1 MKRIRLIS
9 LMILIISSITM
20 LYAIDDSQV
29 REITLTN
36 GLRVITY
43 EMQSSPVIFS
53 EVTYNVGSKYDSYGE
68 TGISHIVEHMMFKG
82 TKRFDKGSI
91 AELISINGGVFNA
104 FTSYDRT
111 CYYELMPKNKI
122 DLAFDIE
129 SERMYKCI
137 FDPDEFKSE
146 ISVIMEERK
155 MRTENSADG
164 RRREEVNT
172 LLYKKH
178 PKRNPI
184 IGWMSDIERVTRDQA
199 YKHYQTYYTPNN
211 ATLVLVGDFNTDE
224 ILAKVKNYFGKI
236 PKGPELPE
244 MVFDRVAQ
252 DGKKTLEFSHPDI
265 IHEQVQLYF
274 AAPLRFSEDGPALYV
289 AGTILG
295 GRSATSRLHKK
306 LVRELKICKNAGG
319 GLGFS
324 KDPGT
329 FSVRAQLMPEQ
340 SLEEVETF
348 LWQEID
354 SLANYPVVEYDL
366 QKIKNRIAFGELTD
380 DQKPGDVGSK
390 MSLYENYVGWREINT
405 WNDRVAD
412 VTQDDIMRV
421 VKTYLNRE
429 TLVAVYSR
437 PAEKD
442 SGMVV
447 SSTVKM
453 DKAAEEAPDLVLGEI
468 QVDPDME
475 ISEPGFF
482 AKMFGKP
489 DVRTLY
495 QPTLENIIPP
505 NPVAPRVDSLVLN
518 NGVPVYFV
526 EDHNFPTMYMIG
538 HMGTG
543 RLTEN
548 WERPGIRH
556 FTSGVLSRGTEN
568 RSYDDIVEEKSFTPY
583 QLQINQGWNAI
594 TIQGYSLIKDSDKM
608 LDLLTATLSKP
619 SWPQDQME
627 EIRPRLVTNA
637 KNFKKTETMKA
648 FYTMYEQVFEGH
660 QYSAPYGGNPE
671 ILENLTREDLIQF
684 YDKYYSP
691 EHLRLVAVGDFDKVW
706 LAEKLNATIGS
717 WVKTS
722 KDTWDSF
729 SEQKPIAGKHIHA
742 FNNPEYKQCRV
753 DIAFNP
759 VVGGITRNNP
769 DRDALEILAHILC
782 GSTLTSR
789 MGIKLRDEQGL
800 CYGIKS
806 NLWIRDFGG
815 YWNIRTNVDKE
826 YLARMVQGMLDE
838 IKLIQDEGITDE
850 ELLEAK
856 TRKIGLLPLYIST
869 PDDIGS
875 VVFNALRYGRT
886 FDYFDRRKDRLMAV
900 TTADVQRAANKY
912 LDINNYIIGVS
923 GDMAEDALDEFK

>member
-1 MKRIRLIS
+1 MKRIRLVS
-9 LMILIISSITM
+9 LTIMIISSIA
-20 LYAIDDSQV
+20 LLNAIDDSKV
-29 REITLTN
+29 KEFTLSN

-43 EMQSSPVIFS
+43 EMHSSPVIFS
-53 EVTYNVGSKYDSYGE
+53 ELTYNVGSKYDPYGE
-68 TGISHIVEHMMFKG
+68 TGISHVVEHMMFKG

-137 FDPDEFKSE
+137 FDPDEFESE

-155 MRTENSADG
+155 MRTENSATG

-184 IGWMSDIERVTRDQA
+184 IGWMSDIERMTRDQA

-224 ILAKVKNYFGKI
+224 ILTKVKSYFGKV

-252 DGKKTLEFSHPDI
+252 DGKKTLDFSHSDI

-274 AAPLRFSEDGPALYV
+274 PAPLRFSEDGPVLYV

-306 LVRELKICKNAGG
+306 LVRELKLCKNAGG

-340 SLEEVETF
+340 SLEAVEAI

-390 MSLYENYVGWREINT
+390 MSLYENYVGWHEINT
-405 WNDRVAD
+405 WNDHVAA
-412 VTQDDIMRV
+412 VSQDDIMRV

-429 TLVAVYSR
+429 TLVVVYSR

-442 SGMVV
+442 SGAVV

-453 DKAAEEAPDLVLGEI
+453 DIEAEEAPEMVLGEI

-475 ISEPGFF
+475 IPEQGFF
-482 AKMFGKP
+482 AKLFGKP
-489 DVRTLY
+489 DVRSLY
-495 QPTLENIIPP
+495 RPILEDIIPP

-526 EDHNFPTMYMIG
+526 EDHNFPTLYLIG
-538 HMGTG
+538 HIGTG
-543 RLTEN
+543 RLIEN

-556 FTSGVLSRGTEN
+556 FTNGLLSRGTVN

-583 QLQINQGWNAI
+583 QLKISQGWNAI

-608 LDLLTATLSKP
+608 LSLLTETLSKP
-619 SWPQDQME
+619 SWPDDQME

-637 KNFKKTETMKA
+637 KNVKKTETMKA
-648 FYTMYEQVFEGH
+648 FYAMYEQVFEGH
-660 QYSAPYGGNPE
+660 QYSSPYGGDPVV
-671 ILENLTREDLIQF
+671 LENLTREDLIQF
-684 YDKYYSP
+684 HDKYYSP
-691 EHLRLVAVGDFDKVW
+691 DHLRLVAVGDFDKIW

-717 WVKTS
+717 WVKPS
-722 KDTWDSF
+722 KDTGDSF
-729 SEQKPIAGKHIHA
+729 SEQQPIVGKHIHA

-759 VVGGITRNNP
+759 VVGGITKNNP

-826 YLARMVQGMLDE
+826 YLTRMVQGMLDE

-869 PDDIGS
+869 PDDIGG
-875 VVFNALRYGRT
+875 VVFNALRNGRP

-923 GDMAEDALDEFK
+923 GDMAIDALDKFK